1 MILIADSG
9 STKTDWLLLEGESKR
24 RMFKTSGI
32 NPYFLSKKEITGVV
46 EENREFTAVSDKIS
60 QLYYYGAGCTEA
72 LQIQQV
78 QEAMMTLF
86 PNSEVAVMTDMVGA
100 ARAVL
105 GKNKGIAAILGTGSN
120 SCAYDGENIIDS
132 VPSLGYLLA
141 DEGSGSYIGRLLIKS
156 MLYGQLAPEVR
167 VAFDNRYGLSQ
178 ADIITGTLSNPM
190 PNRFLA
196 SFCEFFV
203 EQVDDPTVRAQIKKG
218 FRDFMNVHVSE
229 YDDYQNLPLGFVGS
243 IAFFFQEPLLEIVS
257 EFGIEDVSII
267 QSPIE
272 ALGEYHRP
280 SAHLA

>member
-24 RMFKTSGI
+24 RMFKMSGI
-32 NPYFLSKKEITGVV
+32 NPYFLSKKEITGVLA
-46 EENREFTAVSDKIS
+46 ENREFTAVSDKIS

-86 PNSEVAVMTDMVGA
+86 PNSEVVVMTDMVGA

-105 GKNKGIAAILGTGSN
+105 GKNRGIAAILGTGSN

-132 VPSLGYLLA
+132 VPSLGYILA

-156 MLYGQLAPEVR
+156 MLSRQLAPEVR
-167 VAFDNRYGLSQ
+167 VAFDKRYGLSQ
-178 ADIITGTLSNPM
+178 ADIISGTLSNPM

-203 EQVDDPTVRAQIKKG
+203 EQVDDPTVREQIKKG
-218 FRDFMNVHVSE
+218 FRDFMNVCVSE
-229 YDDYQNLPLGFVGS
+229 YDNYQNLPLGFVGS
-243 IAFFFQEPLLEIVS
+243 IAFFFQEPLLEVVS

-280 SAHLA
+280 SAHLT